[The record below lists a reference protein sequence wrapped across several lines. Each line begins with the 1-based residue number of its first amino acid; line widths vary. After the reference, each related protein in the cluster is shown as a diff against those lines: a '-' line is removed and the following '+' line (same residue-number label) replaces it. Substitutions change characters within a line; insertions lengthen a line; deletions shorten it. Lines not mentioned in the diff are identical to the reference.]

1 MLECAM
7 ARILYFAQ
15 LVDLLGSAAEE
26 VHLPA
31 GVNNVRGLLAWLR
44 TRGGNW
50 QRLLLDDAVRVT
62 LDRQFADLE
71 TPVTDAQEIALINSR
86 RL

>member
-1 MLECAM
+1 M

-15 LVDLLGSAAEE
+15 LVDLLGCAAED
-26 VHLPA
+26 VTLPDSA
-31 GVNNVRGLLAWLR
+31 RDVRGLLAWLR
-44 TRGGNW
+44 SRGGNW

-62 LDRQFADLE
+62 IDRQFGDLDSALS
-71 TPVTDAQEIALINSR
+71 DANEIALINSR